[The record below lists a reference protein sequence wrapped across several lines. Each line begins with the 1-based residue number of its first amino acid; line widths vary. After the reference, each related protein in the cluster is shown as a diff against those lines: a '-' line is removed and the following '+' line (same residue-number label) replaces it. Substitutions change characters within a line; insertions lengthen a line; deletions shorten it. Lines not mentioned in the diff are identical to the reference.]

1 MEKKGEMTMKMK
13 IGKHFWASTQPNL
26 TNYTQLKKGL
36 FTWKCVSLEV
46 IILMLKVLMQNN
58 TRLTQDT

>member
-1 MEKKGEMTMKMK
+1 MKMEKKGEMTMKMK

-46 IILMLKVLMQNN
+46 LS
-58 TRLTQDT
+58 